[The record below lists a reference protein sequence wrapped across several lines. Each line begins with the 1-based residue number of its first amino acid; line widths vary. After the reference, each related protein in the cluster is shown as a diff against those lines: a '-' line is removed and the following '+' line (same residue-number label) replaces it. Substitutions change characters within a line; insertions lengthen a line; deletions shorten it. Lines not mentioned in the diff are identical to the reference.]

1 MKYVREIEQ
10 DLGDAYQEAY
20 SRLVDSYFKFGI
32 TPAVT
37 GYLKEEAIF
46 AYNRMPIELKASAA
60 DGLQKILE
68 KIDNLP
74 DKSKLD
80 LVIRKITDS

>member
-1 MKYVREIEQ
+1 MKCVREIEQ
-10 DLGDAYQEAY
+10 DPGDAYQEAY
-20 SRLVDSYFKFGI
+20 SKLVDSYFKFGR

-46 AYNRMPIELKASAA
+46 AFNRMPIELKASSA

-68 KIDNLP
+68 KLDNLP
-74 DKSKLD
+74 EPKLEFT
-80 LVIRKITDS
+80 IKKITDI